1 MFEIA
6 RQRRQDAAEIE
17 TLLDRAF
24 GPGRH
29 RKTSYRYRRG
39 VAQADRLGLVARADG
54 RLVGTIRY
62 WPVAIGRAGMP
73 ALLLG
78 PLAVAPGWHG
88 QGIGAGLIRQSLG
101 QATRA
106 GDRLV
111 LAVGRL
117 DYYRRFGFVAA
128 AGHGIYMP
136 GEREGRL
143 LVRVLADGALAAAS
157 GPVQPWRSVRRRR
170 LRRPRAARPGLAR
183 PATAPAPPAA
193 AAAGFAEPR

>member
-6 RQRRQDAAEIE
+6 RQRPQDAAEIE
-17 TLLDRAF
+17 TLLDLSF

-29 RKTSYRYRRG
+29 RKTSYRYRRD
-39 VAQADRLGLVARADG
+39 VTQADRLGLVARTGG

-62 WPVAIGRAGMP
+62 WPVAIGRAGTP

-88 QGIGAGLIRQSLG
+88 QGIGAGLICQSLG
-101 QATRA
+101 RAARA

-111 LAVGRL
+111 VAVGRL

-128 AGHGIYMP
+128 AGHGIHMP
-136 GEREGRL
+136 GEADERL
-143 LVRVLADGALAAAS
+143 LVRALADGALAGAA

-170 LRRPRAARPGLAR
+170 LRRLRAARPGLAR

-193 AAAGFAEPR
+193 ATAGFAAPR